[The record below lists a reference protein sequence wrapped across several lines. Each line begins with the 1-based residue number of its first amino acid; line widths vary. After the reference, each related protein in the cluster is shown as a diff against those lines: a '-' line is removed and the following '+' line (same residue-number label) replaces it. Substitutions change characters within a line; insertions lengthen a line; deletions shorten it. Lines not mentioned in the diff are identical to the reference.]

1 MTHRILTVILALLLV
16 LGICVP
22 GLQAVSAGTTDASL
36 RVDVASNYPGDA
48 PQYTLTFTLGTS
60 VAAGSTLAFTFDDAV
75 GHPEGTTIS
84 NSLISVDGAPLGK
97 NAGWQGTTLT
107 LTVPQDLAAGTE
119 HTVIIQED
127 AGIQNPWTTGHYRIT
142 LDQAA
147 GGTTLVSNYYSVTT
161 VTHLLPLAFDKI
173 VEYDRLTGVRITFK
187 TGRNGALVGHD
198 PIRIDSQGRPIYPTT
213 EDTMTLRLSAG
224 LSTLWTKDGLVKLL
238 PAYAESPFTMTVL
251 SSIVYATND
260 AGIDQRQLVLNLP
273 HNLPANTQMSLSLM
287 FATTQDASAVSD
299 ADYVKFTTSKEPTL
313 VMVPPQ
319 TTSSGSGS
327 QPGDTTTADTTA
339 PTVTWTSTASTL
351 LPRLVTLHITVTED
365 HLDEAWFSGGTDS
378 FIHTRL
384 STGDNTIMVINRT
397 GIHGSIVATDQA
409 GNTTTVPVDLPAS
422 SGT

>member
-1 MTHRILTVILALLLV
+1 MTHRILTVILASLLV
-16 LGICVP
+16 LGLCITGV
-22 GLQAVSAGTTDASL
+22 QRVSAGTTDSSL
-36 RVDVASNYPGDA
+36 RVDVTSNYPGDA
-48 PQYTLTFTLGTS
+48 PQYTLTFTLGAS
-60 VAAGSTLAFTFDDAV
+60 VAAGFTLAFTFDSAV
-75 GHPEGTTIS
+75 GHADGITIDG
-84 NSLISVDGAPLGK
+84 SLISVDGTPLTRK
-97 NAGWQGTTLT
+97 AGWQGTTLT
-107 LTVPQDLAAGTE
+107 LTAPQELAAGTE

-142 LDQAA
+142 LDHAA
-147 GGTTLVSNYYSVTT
+147 SGATLISNYYSVTT

-173 VEYDRLTGVRITFK
+173 LEYGQLTGVTITFK

-198 PIRIDSQGRPIYPTT
+198 LIRGPNGLMVYPTT

-238 PAYAESPFTMTVL
+238 PAYAESPFAMTVL
-251 SSIVYATND
+251 SSTVYATND
-260 AGIDQRQLVLNLP
+260 TGIDQRQLVLNLP

-287 FATTQDASAVSD
+287 FATAQDASAVSNT
-299 ADYVKFTTSKEPTL
+299 DYVKFTTSKETTL

-319 TTSSGSGS
+319 PTSAGSGS

-339 PTVTWTSTASTL
+339 PTVIWTSTASTL

-365 HLDEAWFSGGTDS
+365 KLEEAWFSGGAGS

-384 STGDNTIMVINRT
+384 SIGDNTIMVINRT
-397 GIHGSIVATDQA
+397 GIHGSIVATDKA
-409 GNTTTVPVDLPAS
+409 GNTTTVPVDLPAP